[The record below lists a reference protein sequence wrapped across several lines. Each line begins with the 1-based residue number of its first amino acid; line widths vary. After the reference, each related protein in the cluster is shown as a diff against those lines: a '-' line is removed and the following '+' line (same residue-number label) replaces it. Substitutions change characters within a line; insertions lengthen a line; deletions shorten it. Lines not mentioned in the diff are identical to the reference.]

1 MENSNNYS
9 SMNKTVA
16 GSKETAVSPAEESG
30 WTSYFEDLS
39 NHEEEDHSLCSS
51 FDSSSMV
58 SDAASFPPWK
68 SSRTNHA
75 VACNSTGALP
85 EKLTFKKTRAKEIS
99 LVDDSLEDTASS
111 PGNSPKVSDLRQ
123 IDMNPR
129 KTNDRYFNSSLGK
142 IGGSGLEQHAEG
154 LETSERCEMNFSAVK
169 NDCIDLKKRGLCL
182 VPFSMLVNYL
192 G

>member
-1 MENSNNYS
+1 MENSDNYPS
-9 SMNKTVA
+9 INKAVV
-16 GSKETAVSPAEESG
+16 GSKETTVSPAEESG

-39 NHEEEDHSLCSS
+39 NHNEEDQSLRSS

-68 SSRTNHA
+68 SSQTNHV
-75 VACNSTGALP
+75 VACSSFGALP
-85 EKLTFKKTRAKEIS
+85 EKLTPKKTRAEEIS
-99 LVDDSLEDTASS
+99 LDDSLEDTASS
-111 PGNSPKVSDLRQ
+111 PVNSPKVSDLRQ

-129 KTNDRYFNSSLGK
+129 KTNDRDFNSSLGN
-142 IGGSGLEQHAEG
+142 IESIGLEQHAEG
-154 LETSERCEMNFSAVK
+154 LETSERCEMNFSTVK

-182 VPFSMLVNYL
+182 VPSSMLVNYL